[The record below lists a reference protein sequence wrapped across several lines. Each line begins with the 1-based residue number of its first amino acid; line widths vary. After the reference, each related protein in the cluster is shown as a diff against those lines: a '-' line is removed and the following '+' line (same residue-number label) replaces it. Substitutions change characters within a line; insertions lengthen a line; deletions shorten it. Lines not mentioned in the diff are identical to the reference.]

1 MLTATILWGGMFP
14 VAKDALRV
22 VDTFYLNTLRYVVTA
37 AAFILVLYLVLLA
50 SIVAVLAWNAGIPRT
65 S

>member
-1 MLTATILWGGMFP
+1 MFP
-14 VAKDALRV
+14 VAKDALHV
-22 VDTFYLNTLRYVVTA
+22 VDTFYLNTLGYGVTA